1 ELCEKGYILHQS
13 RGTKAPVYQMVSLVD
28 HQSGEFL
35 DGDVLVEE
43 GRAEREG
50 PESGRE
56 REASRREV
64 DKAAE
69 EDEDLKAR
77 KEFDLMI
84 ENYMNGGTLAD
95 IGLKAD
101 SKVVRDVSQDVSQ
114 EMGQDMSRDVG
125 RDMSQDVGGDA
136 SPLYKQN
143 KTKTKQNFHSSSRGA
158 SNLAY
163 PFYME
168 HFGEPSKHIQQEL
181 KIWIEGLGD
190 ELVYEALKRTVENGK
205 TSWRYTVGILKRW
218 K

>member
-1 ELCEKGYILHQS
+1 MNYIQEINAFYTRKQTNPLSGSAATLWHALMHVNNRAHSVKEFSVSASVLCSKSGLPLSTFKRARAELCEKGYILHQS

-114 EMGQDMSRDVG
+114 EMGQDMRRDGGGG
-125 RDMSQDVGGDA
+125 R
-136 SPLYKQN
+136 
-143 KTKTKQNFHSSSRGA
+143 SRGGGGGA
-158 SNLAY
+158 S
-163 PFYME
+163 
-168 HFGEPSKHIQQEL
+168 S
-181 KIWIEGLGD
+181 
-190 ELVYEALKRTVENGK
+190 
-205 TSWRYTVGILKRW
+205 
-218 K
+218 